1 MKKILSFIYFISI
14 YLNLFGQEDSIVN
27 KYFMGG
33 TISFSIKNNYA
44 PPTRL
49 LLGLPY
55 GTHSSSTDEFKN
67 TVFNFTPYIGKELNS
82 KLFVGANLGISLA
95 QLKTINSNFTS
106 QPRNIKTNSRI
117 LKIGLFFR
125 QIINPSN
132 RLVFYVQPYVGYSFV
147 NENTFLNSDLNEE
160 KVVNY
165 YEIGAGFGI
174 MYDITKKFRTT
185 LRSNGFAYAAG
196 SWKNKDE
203 NLTHNFNIFYTNF
216 NLPSL
221 SLGIEYRW

>member
-1 MKKILSFIYFISI
+1 M
-14 YLNLFGQEDSIVN
+14 
-27 KYFMGG
+27 
-33 TISFSIKNNYA
+33 
-44 PPTRL
+44 
-49 LLGLPY
+49 
-55 GTHSSSTDEFKN
+55 
-67 TVFNFTPYIGKELNS
+67 
-82 KLFVGANLGISLA
+82 
-95 QLKTINSNFTS
+95 
-106 QPRNIKTNSRI
+106 
-117 LKIGLFFR
+117 FFR